1 MAGRIGEL
9 TISGQDKP
17 ERGNR
22 NSNWRQN
29 VDSHEFFYQKMR
41 FKSSVPP
48 VSIVARD
55 TSLAYQAHGFF
66 PVMLGALPSSA
77 PS

>member
-17 ERGNR
+17 ERGNQ

-41 FKSSVPP
+41 LKRSVSP
-48 VSIVARD
+48 VSLVARD
-55 TSLAYQAHGFF
+55 TGLAYQAYRFF
-66 PVMLGALPSSA
+66 PVMLGALHSSA